1 MDNKKLILTPG
12 EAPEIH
18 GKWKLSDLLDVADDL
33 RKWVLAVELTGPQ
46 YSEPVEPISVSEN
59 GDSE

>member
-1 MDNKKLILTPG
+1 MDNRKLILTPG

-33 RKWVLAVELTGPQ
+33 RKWVLAVEIAAPQ
-46 YSEPVEPISVSEN
+46 YSEPVEIIPLPDDGASE
-59 GDSE
+59 